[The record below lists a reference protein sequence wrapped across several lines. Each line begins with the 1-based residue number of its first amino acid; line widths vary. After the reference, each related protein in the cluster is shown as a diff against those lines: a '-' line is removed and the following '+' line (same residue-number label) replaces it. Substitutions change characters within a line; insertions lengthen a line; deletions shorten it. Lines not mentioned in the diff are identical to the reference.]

1 MYTYNKFGSRASSS
15 TSSTNNT
22 TLTHTSSKTT
32 TESSDSRTFTTRASK
47 QVDYCNRYIHT
58 GQSGIKY
65 IRNVNNSVEGYPK
78 LAKLHHL
85 KRLQVKKHALQPY
98 GVRCST
104 DQIVPTLTRWIE
116 IYNLKFDVIMI
127 GALVENQFI
136 LPILNSIPIH
146 KLCSKPGFLFIWST
160 TQKIQELTKLLNNE
174 NFNKRFRR
182 SEELIFLPIDKKSP
196 YYPKGAEAGSETIP
210 LFERQQWHC
219 WMCIT
224 GTVRRSTDNYLIHC
238 NIDTDLQIEANSP
251 TVKKRGSAGGVTLPA
266 HNAVP
271 EAIYRVAENF
281 SNANRRLHLIPS
293 KLGYDTP
300 IRLRPG
306 WVIMG
311 PDVLIN
317 NFDPNRYNEELYAK
331 SMIKYKQNASGGG
344 GGGSGNNNNTNVST
358 QFLVLQTNEIEDLRP
373 KSPVISAK

>member
-32 TESSDSRTFTTRASK
+32 TESNEGRPIISRVSK

-85 KRLQVKKHALQPY
+85 KRLQVKKHSLQPY
-98 GVRCST
+98 GVRCAT
-104 DQIVPTLTRWIE
+104 NQIVPTLNRWIE

-146 KLCSKPGFLFIWST
+146 RLCSKPGFLFIWST

-196 YYPKGAEAGSETIP
+196 YYPKGAEASSETIP

-238 NIDTDLQIEANSP
+238 NIDTDLQIESTTPTSATKKKSP
-251 TVKKRGSAGGVTLPA
+251 SGGLPA
-266 HNAVP
+266 NNAVP

-293 KLGYDTP
+293 KLGFDTP
-300 IRLRPG
+300 VRLRPG

-317 NFDPNRYNEELYAK
+317 NFDPSKYNEELHAK
-331 SMIKYKQNASGGG
+331 SMIKYKQNPNTHGHSH
-344 GGGSGNNNNTNVST
+344 GSNHTIVST
-358 QFLVLQTNEIEDLRP
+358 QFLVPQTNEIEDLRP

>member
-15 TSSTNNT
+15 TSSTNAT
-22 TLTHTSSKTT
+22 TKTQYTQGSSGSYDTTDKSFQVYPTSR
-32 TESSDSRTFTTRASK
+32 ES
-47 QVDYCNRYIHT
+47 VDYCNHYVHT
-58 GQSGIKY
+58 GEPGIKY

-85 KRLQVKKHALQPY
+85 KRLQVKKHAMQPY

-104 DQIVPTLTRWIE
+104 DQIVPTLNRWIDV
-116 IYNLKFDVIMI
+116 YNLKFDVIMI

-146 KLCSKPGFLFIWST
+146 RLCSKPGFLFIWAT
-160 TQKIQELTKLLNNE
+160 THKIQELTRLLNNE

-182 SEELIFLPIDKKSP
+182 SEELIFLPVDKNSS
-196 YYPKGAEAGSETIP
+196 YYPHDSDATESIP

-224 GTVRRSTDNYLIHC
+224 GTVRRSTDNHLIHC
-238 NIDTDLQIEANSP
+238 NIDTDLQIEP
-251 TVKKRGSAGGVTLPA
+251 TNTKKNTN
-266 HNAVP
+266 NAVP

-281 SNANRRLHLIPS
+281 SNANRRLHLVPS
-293 KLGYDTP
+293 KLGSGTP

-311 PDVLIN
+311 PDVLVN
-317 NFDPNRYNEELYAK
+317 NFDPTKYNEELYAK
-331 SMIKYKQNASGGG
+331 SMIKYKQNTNGA
-344 GGGSGNNNNTNVST
+344 NNNNNSNI
-358 QFLVLQTNEIEDLRP
+358 LVPQTNEIEDIRP